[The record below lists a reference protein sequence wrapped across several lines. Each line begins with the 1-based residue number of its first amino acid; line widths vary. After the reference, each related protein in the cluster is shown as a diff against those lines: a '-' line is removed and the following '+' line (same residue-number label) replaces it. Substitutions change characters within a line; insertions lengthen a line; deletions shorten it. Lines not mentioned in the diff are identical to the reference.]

1 MDSRAETLKRLK
13 GLREKLA
20 SQGSGGAST
29 AENVALRA
37 ENETLKAEI
46 AKLNYRVNHLVDML
60 NAEEA
65 KRKE

>member
-37 ENETLKAEI
+37 ENEALKAEI